1 MAKIRV
7 DLLLVEKG
15 LAPSRHRAAAL
26 IMAGRVLAGGKRI
39 SKAGDLIADDAKLA
53 VAVEANFVSR
63 GGVKLAGALTSFR
76 LDPSGLLC
84 LDIGASTGGFTDCL
98 LQNGARKVYAVDVGY
113 GQLDAKLRSDPRVVV
128 IEKTN
133 VRYLKKLPEPFD
145 LAVIDV
151 SFISL
156 TKILPA
162 VIQQMAPGGRIVPLV
177 KPQFELSPKEVKKGV
192 VRDDALRQKA
202 VDAVKK
208 FAGSIG
214 LKILGEVDSVLAGPK
229 GNREVFIH
237 LQVC

>member
-113 GQLDAKLRSDPRVVV
+113 GQLDAKLRSDPRAVV

-133 VRYLKKLPEPFD
+133 VRDLK
-145 LAVIDV
+145 
-151 SFISL
+151 
-156 TKILPA
+156 
-162 VIQQMAPGGRIVPLV
+162 
-177 KPQFELSPKEVKKGV
+177 
-192 VRDDALRQKA
+192 
-202 VDAVKK
+202 
-208 FAGSIG
+208 
-214 LKILGEVDSVLAGPK
+214 
-229 GNREVFIH
+229 
-237 LQVC
+237 

>member
-1 MAKIRV
+1 M
-7 DLLLVEKG
+7 
-15 LAPSRHRAAAL
+15 
-26 IMAGRVLAGGKRI
+26 
-39 SKAGDLIADDAKLA
+39 SKDRGP
-53 VAVEANFVSR
+53 FVSR
-63 GGVKLAGALTSFR
+63 GGVKLAGALRAFQI
-76 LDPSGLLC
+76 DPRNCLC

-128 IEKTN
+128 LEKTN
-133 VRYLKKLPEPFD
+133 ARYLAKLSEAFD

-156 TKILPA
+156 AKILPA
-162 VIQQMAPGGRIVPLV
+162 VIRQMAPGGWIVPLI
-177 KPQFELSPKEVKKGV
+177 KPQFELTPKEVKKGV
-192 VRDDALRQKA
+192 VRDDALRRKA
-202 VDAVKK
+202 VDTVKQ

-214 LKILGEVDSVLAGPK
+214 LKVLGEVDSVLAGPK

>member
-133 VRYLKKLPEPFD
+133 ARYLKKLPETFD

-156 TKILPA
+156 AKILPA